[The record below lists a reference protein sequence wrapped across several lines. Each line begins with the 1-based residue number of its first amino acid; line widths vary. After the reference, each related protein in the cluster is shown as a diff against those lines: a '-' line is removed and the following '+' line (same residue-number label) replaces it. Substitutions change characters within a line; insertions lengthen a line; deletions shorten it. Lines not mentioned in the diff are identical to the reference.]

1 MSSQKRATG
10 NSNPV
15 VKNNSKNKKESLFSK
30 FLKILFRKNKKLS
43 ARDTIEELVEDNN
56 QEESQSIAQNERE
69 MISNVLNLRNTLVR
83 DMMIPRTSVV
93 ATTITDSIE
102 NILGMFVE
110 NQLSTILVYQDTL
123 DNIIGV
129 LRLKDVANWINM
141 NKPFNASNFVK
152 EVLFIPPTM
161 RTLDLLFKMKETGI
175 KIAVVVDEYG
185 GVDGLVSFID
195 LMEEIVGD
203 IQDATEVKK
212 MKITKSSDG
221 SLIVSGQSTFDEI
234 RKYGNIDIIPIDD
247 DNDTIGGMLSSMLGR
262 LPVRGELI
270 SLPDQKLEFEV
281 LDADPRKV
289 RSIKIKTIKN

>member
-43 ARDTIEELVEDNN
+43 ARDTIEELVEDNS